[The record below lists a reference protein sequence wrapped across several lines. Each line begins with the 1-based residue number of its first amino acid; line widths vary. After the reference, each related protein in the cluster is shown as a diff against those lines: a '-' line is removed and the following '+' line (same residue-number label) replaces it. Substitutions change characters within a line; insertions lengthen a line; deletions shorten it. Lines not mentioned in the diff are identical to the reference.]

1 MLIGHTNEGLRAGWF
16 LDSVQIWV
24 PVHGVQ
30 YMFPSHR
37 WLCKDE
43 ADGKVE
49 VEIYPSETLEIEKC
63 MCFTIMHLTNAV
75 LAFPGNHTHDVGV
88 VVTRLF
94 SKFDCY

>member
-1 MLIGHTNEGLRAGWF
+1 M
-16 LDSVQIWV
+16 

-63 MCFTIMHLTNAV
+63 MYFTIMHLTHAV
-75 LAFPGNHTHDVGV
+75 FAFPGNHTHDVRV
-88 VVTRLF
+88 PVTMLF
-94 SKFDCY
+94 QYMHSKCDCYE

>member
-1 MLIGHTNEGLRAGWF
+1 M
-16 LDSVQIWV
+16 

-63 MCFTIMHLTNAV
+63 MYFTIIHLTNAV
-75 LAFPGNHTHDVGV
+75 LSSLVIIPMMLLFQSPCFFNICTQN
-88 VVTRLF
+88 VTVMSELHVEIQLL
-94 SKFDCY
+94 